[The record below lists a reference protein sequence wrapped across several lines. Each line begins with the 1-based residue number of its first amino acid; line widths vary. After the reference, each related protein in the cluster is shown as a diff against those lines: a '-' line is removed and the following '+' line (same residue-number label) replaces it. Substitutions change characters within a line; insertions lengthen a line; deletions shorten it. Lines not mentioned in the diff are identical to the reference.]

1 MSESIMDAAPQA
13 DAQPAAD
20 AAPEQTTET
29 TAQAAP
35 EATPERFDF
44 VLDKYRADGRSESE
58 ALEMQA
64 KSYGEL
70 QSKFGAFTGA
80 PDEYQLAVSDQLT
93 EAGLEIDADDPLI
106 AKAMEYAKESN
117 MSQEGFQGLLE
128 LHGQYIMAAEQ
139 GKQEL
144 MQAEITALG
153 DDGQKRIGA
162 IQQWGEANIPPD
174 MIDGFNAMAVNAE
187 AFKAI
192 EHLIGLTRNAPV
204 ANDAVPVAQGDPAKV
219 QEMQF
224 AKDENGNRR
233 INTDPAFKA
242 EYIKLRDQTHG
253 LGQYRQ
259 QIG

>member
-1 MSESIMDAAPQA
+1 MSESIMDAAPQEA
-13 DAQPAAD
+13 
-20 AAPEQTTET
+20 TTET
-29 TAQAAP
+29 TTEAP
-35 EATPERFDF
+35 VENTTTETPQEATTERFDF
-44 VLDKYRADGRSESE
+44 VLDKYRAEGRSESE
-58 ALEMQA
+58 AMELQA
-64 KSYGEL
+64 KSYNEL

-80 PDEYQLAVSDQLT
+80 PDEYQLAISDQLT

-117 MSQEGFQGLLE
+117 MSQEGFQGMLE
-128 LHGQYIMAAEQ
+128 LHGQFILAAEQ

-144 MQAEITALG
+144 MQAEIKALG
-153 DDGQKRIGA
+153 DDGQKRIDA
-162 IQQWGEANIPPD
+162 ISKWAEANIPPD
-174 MIDGFNAMAVNAE
+174 MMEGFNGMAVNAE

-204 ANDAVPVAQGDPAKV
+204 ANDATPVAQGDPGKV
-219 QEMQF
+219 KEMQF

-242 EYIKLRDQTHG
+242 EYVKLRDQTYG
-253 LGQYRQ
+253 LEQHRQ